1 MFICLI
7 TKDLLFVVTMGVFMD
22 MRTKLKMA
30 EEDNV
35 SGKQTENPGNFLMM
49 LKEIAHYCPVQDH
62 LKSFTMKNRSSR
74 PEVLCQKGVLRNFTK
89 FTGKHLCQSLY
100 FNKVAGFK
108 KRPWHSCF
116 PVNFS
121 KF

>member
-1 MFICLI
+1 
-7 TKDLLFVVTMGVFMD
+7 MD

-49 LKEIAHYCPVQDH
+49 LEEIAHYCPVQDQH

-89 FTGKHLCQSLY
+89 FTGKPCARASILIKLQAL
-100 FNKVAGFK
+100 
-108 KRPWHSCF
+108 KRDPGTAAF
-116 PVNFS
+116 L
-121 KF
+121 